1 MPDLTFSEIQLERN
15 VLGKTASSATWLDGR
30 VVSSAEATRMR
41 VPNVT
46 TSQAEAVAQAAA
58 ARGKSPYDA
67 GHWYWQPVGG
77 RACDPK
83 PPPAV
88 GDSNTRGALASK
100 ANESNVD
107 LVVFGHEQDGAVV
120 DDGEHWEMDQKDW
133 LGYKKRVG
141 GMDANNAVVDAVVFG
156 HDQDGFTSIKA
167 LEEEMAKLPQFRGAA
182 GVPSSEVSSSN
193 VMQDAK
199 IVPSKFTKLKNS
211 SDVDMVV
218 FGHDQDGSGEG
229 MNQDMEDLE
238 ASPLF
243 FGSAGVHTTDASL
256 KEAAMWYGGPKG
268 RRTTPLQHT
277 ASSVDQSF
285 QEMQDGPGCP
295 QARFKGSGPFEG
307 AAGNVGT
314 PSALPANA
322 DGTIAWAGRKVNRP
336 TDVMQ
341 DDLAAKDLD
350 FRTERGAGANELPIL
365 SQEHGHG
372 SIKAVVFSG
381 PDPKG
386 NRQKLGVGD
395 LSKDASL
402 LAKREQSRRAAV
414 AHGCRSMAYLNESEF
429 NGAAGLSSDEI
440 FFANTADLVRRVK
453 PVTRKAG
460 YSSMTDVDMVVFGH
474 DLEGGDKSG
483 SEVEKMASFY
493 GAAGASSAEVH
504 AFCSHSRSAPR
515 DVPQM
520 RDQMDNIVFGHEM
533 QESDQARK
541 GEELFIE
548 LGKGSAGQPSVEI
561 GSRTFDSRL
570 ETASMPQGA
579 PFGDGNIAWGTM
591 GNRDN
596 EPRGDLKGAL
606 PIDKD
611 RNRGYPAPY
620 NGALGAPRDLLARK
634 ECSSNYTVM
643 SEGGPVR
650 PRTRHDLDSK
660 DARAVL
666 EENFVGA
673 AGTTDAMIYKDT
685 MYLTPEEK
693 IEGAAGKP
701 SRNINDYNAGPFT
714 WVDVDTEEER
724 RLAEFNAGSQAVDA
738 ILNGAGYLERDT
750 DPTAK
755 LIPDEY
761 AAVKGRKVSKEMAEL
776 YKKQR
781 FAVMGDS
788 IGKLNILQ
796 PDLNYALLDADGDG
810 VIEQDELDAAGG
822 LQGAVYADAKSE
834 FELLMAA
841 KSFGAGGGPPFGTD
855 PLDSWYGKPDY
866 TTTRKGDVD
875 THQAALSASFERAKT
890 YVPPE
895 KTAGGVRKA
904 AFQPA
909 NPWKDQLGV
918 SEDSGLKRQHKVHSG
933 VHKTA
938 PFGVDEDNFQDKYQT
953 SAIAGPGSWDQSMAS
968 RIARRRLTGRQQSPK
983 AKSPTGG
990 SSAMVAR

>member
-1 MPDLTFSEIQLERN
+1 
-15 VLGKTASSATWLDGR
+15 
-30 VVSSAEATRMR
+30 
-41 VPNVT
+41 
-46 TSQAEAVAQAAA
+46 
-58 ARGKSPYDA
+58 
-67 GHWYWQPVGG
+67 
-77 RACDPK
+77 
-83 PPPAV
+83 
-88 GDSNTRGALASK
+88 
-100 ANESNVD
+100 
-107 LVVFGHEQDGAVV
+107 
-120 DDGEHWEMDQKDW
+120 MDQKDW

-167 LEEEMAKLPQFRGAA
+167 LEQEMQKLPQFRGAA
-182 GVPSSEVSSSN
+182 GVCSSEVSSSN

-229 MNQDMEDLE
+229 PNQDMEDLE

-277 ASSVDQSF
+277 ASSTDQSF
-285 QEMQDGPGCP
+285 QEMQAGPGCP
-295 QARFKGSGPFEG
+295 QARFKVSGPFEG

-322 DGTIAWAGRKVNRP
+322 DGTAAWASRKVNRP

-350 FRTERGAGANELPIL
+350 FRTERGAGAGELPIL

-386 NRQKLGVGD
+386 NRDKLGVGNVG
-395 LSKDASL
+395 KDGSL

-414 AHGCRSMAYLNESEF
+414 AHGCRSMAYLGESEF
-429 NGAAGLSSDEI
+429 SGAAGLSSDEI

-474 DLEGGDKSG
+474 DLEGGDKGG
-483 SEVEKMASFY
+483 SEIEKMTAFN

-504 AFCSHSRSAPR
+504 AYCSHSRSAPR

-533 QESDQARK
+533 QDSEQQAK
-541 GEELFIE
+541 QEELFIQ
-548 LGKGSAGQPSVEI
+548 LGKGSAGQASMEI
-561 GSRTFDSRL
+561 GSRGFDSRL
-570 ETASMPQGA
+570 ETSSMHGGA
-579 PFGDGNIAWGTM
+579 PFHDGNIAWGTL

-611 RNRGYPAPY
+611 ANRGYPAPY
-620 NGALGAPRDLLARK
+620 QGAIGAPRDLLARK

-650 PRTRHDLDSK
+650 SRPRHDLDSQ

-666 EENFVGA
+666 EEDFVGA
-673 AGTTDAMIYKDT
+673 AGTKDALIYKDSFYIT
-685 MYLTPEEK
+685 TEEK
-693 IEGAAGKP
+693 IMGGAGKA
-701 SRNINDYNAGPFT
+701 SRMINDYNAGPFT

-724 RLAEFNAGSQAVDA
+724 RLAEFNAGSQAVSA
-738 ILNGAGYLERDT
+738 ILSGDGYLERDT
-750 DPTAK
+750 DASAK

-761 AAVKGRKVSKEMAEL
+761 AAVKGRKVSPEVAAL

-781 FAVMGDS
+781 EAVMGDS

-796 PDLNYALLDADGDG
+796 PDLNFAALDADGDG
-810 VIEQDELDAAGG
+810 VIEADELKAAGG
-822 LQGAVYADAKSE
+822 LQGEVWADAKSE
-834 FELLMAA
+834 FEEMMQA
-841 KSFGAGGGPPFGTD
+841 KTFGMGPPFGTD

-866 TTTRKGDVD
+866 TTSRKGDVD
-875 THQAALSASFERAKT
+875 AHEAALAAAFQRSKT

-895 KTAGGVRKA
+895 KTAGGVRKT
-904 AFQPA
+904 AFEPA
-909 NPWKDQLGV
+909 WHV
-918 SEDSGLKRQHKVHSG
+918 SEAAGQRRQTKVHTG
-933 VHKTA
+933 VHKVA
-938 PFGVDEDNFQDKYQT
+938 PFGVDEDNFNNKYET

-968 RIARRRLTGRQQSPK
+968 RIARRRLTGRQGGM
-983 AKSPTGG
+983 KSPTGG
-990 SSAMVAR
+990 STAMVPR

>member
-1 MPDLTFSEIQLERN
+1 MPDLTFSEIELERN
-15 VLGKTASSATWLDGR
+15 VLGKSFSSETWLDGV
-30 VVSSAEATRMR
+30 VVSSAEATRKR
-41 VPNVT
+41 VPQVQS
-46 TSQAEAVAQAAA
+46 SQAEAVAAAAA
-58 ARGKSPYDA
+58 ARGKSQFDA

-83 PPPAV
+83 PPAAK
-88 GDSNTRGALASK
+88 GDHNSRGALASK

-107 LVVFGHEQDGAVV
+107 IVVFGHEQDGGGI
-120 DDGEHWEMDQKDW
+120 DEGEKWEMSQKDW

-141 GMDANNAVVDAVVFG
+141 GMNANNAVVDSVVFG
-156 HDQDGFTSIKA
+156 HDQDGFTSIKK
-167 LEEEMAKLPQFRGAA
+167 LEEEMMKLPQFRGAA
-182 GVPSSEVSSSN
+182 GVCSSEVSSSN

-199 IVPSKFTKLKNS
+199 IVPSKFSKLKNS

-218 FGHDQDGSGEG
+218 FGRDQDGSGEG

-268 RRTTPLQHT
+268 RNTTPLQHT
-277 ASSVDQSF
+277 SSSTDQSF
-285 QEMQDGPGCP
+285 QEMQDGPGRP
-295 QARFKGSGPFEG
+295 QARFKGSRPFDG

-314 PSALPANA
+314 PSALPANS
-322 DGTIAWAGRKVNRP
+322 DGTIAWASRKVNRP

-341 DDLAAKDLD
+341 DDMAAKDLD
-350 FRTERGAGANELPIL
+350 FRTERGAGANALPVL

-386 NRQKLGVGD
+386 NRDKLGVGT
-395 LSKDASL
+395 LPPDATL
-402 LAKREQSRRAAV
+402 LARREQSRRAAV
-414 AHGCRSMAYLNESEF
+414 AHGCRSLAYLGESEF
-429 NGAAGLSSDEI
+429 AGAAGLSSDEI

-474 DLEGGDKSG
+474 DLEGGDKDG
-483 SEVEKMASFY
+483 SQIEKMANFY

-504 AFCSHSRSAPR
+504 DYQSHSRSAPR

-533 QESDQARK
+533 QDTPQQAK
-541 GEELFIE
+541 MENLFIE
-548 LGKGSAGQPSVEI
+548 LGKGSAGQASVEI
-561 GSRTFDSRL
+561 GSRGFDSRL
-570 ETASMPQGA
+570 ETSSSSQGA
-579 PFGDGNIAWGTM
+579 PWGDGNIAWGTL

-611 RNRGYPAPY
+611 ANRGYPAPY
-620 NGALGAPRDLLARK
+620 MGAIGAPRDLLARK
-634 ECSSNYTVM
+634 ECASNYTVM

-650 PRTRHDLDSK
+650 QRVRHDLDSQ

-666 EENFVGA
+666 EENFRAPQANGELPA
-673 AGTTDAMIYKDT
+673 LIYKDSHFT
-685 MYLTPEEK
+685 TPEER
-693 IEGAAGKP
+693 IEGGAGKA
-701 SRNINDYNAGPFT
+701 SRMINDYNAGPFT

-724 RLAEFNAGSQAVDA
+724 RLAEFNAGSQAVQD
-738 ILNGAGYLERDT
+738 ILDGTGYLERDT

-755 LIPDEY
+755 LVPDEY
-761 AAVKGRKVSKEMAEL
+761 AAVKGRKVDRATAAM

-781 FAVMGDS
+781 ELVCGDS
-788 IGKLNILQ
+788 IAKLNILQ
-796 PDLNYALLDADGDG
+796 PDLNFKALDLDGDG
-810 VIEQDELDAAGG
+810 VVEQDELDAMGG
-822 LQGAVYADAKSE
+822 FQGEVWTDQKSE
-834 FELLMAA
+834 FEMMMAA
-841 KSFGAGGGPPFGTD
+841 KTFGAGPPFGTD

-866 TTTRKGDVD
+866 TTTRKQDVD
-875 THQAALSASFERAKT
+875 AHQMQLSAAFEKAKT

-895 KTAGGVRKA
+895 KTAGGVRKSAFEPAWHLSEA
-904 AFQPA
+904 A
-909 NPWKDQLGV
+909 GV
-918 SEDSGLKRQHKVHSG
+918 KRQVKVHQG
-933 VHKTA
+933 VHKVA
-938 PFGVDEDNFQDKYQT
+938 PFGVDEDNFNNKYET

-968 RIARRRLTGRQQSPK
+968 RIARRRLTGRQNPPSP
-983 AKSPTGG
+983 SRTGG
-990 SSAMVAR
+990 QMVAR